1 MDAHEYRDFPT
12 ASSTAIQ
19 SHARTMQVVCWYG
32 ESTAVRERAS
42 DKQRL
47 DTRINT
53 NGRASIYCMQCVLTG
68 GGRMIQCMPRS
79 IWPSTELRKR
89 PESSSNISAEIDG
102 WCVQDGWSIGRVKGR
117 TVKHAGG
124 GLLTRGEHV
133 VVLLLLEHTSTHRGP
148 HVPYELIPVF
158 AQLFCRLCRQNAR

>member
-1 MDAHEYRDFPT
+1 MGAHEYRDFPT

-68 GGRMIQCMPRS
+68 GGRMIQCMSRS
-79 IWPSTELRKR
+79 IRPSTELRKR
-89 PESSSNISAEIDG
+89 PESSSIISAEMKG
-102 WCVQDGWSIGRVKGR
+102 WCDGCPGWMRSGRVKGR
-117 TVKHAGG
+117 PGKHGRGG
-124 GLLTRGEHV
+124 SLTRG
-133 VVLLLLEHTSTHRGP
+133 
-148 HVPYELIPVF
+148 
-158 AQLFCRLCRQNAR
+158 